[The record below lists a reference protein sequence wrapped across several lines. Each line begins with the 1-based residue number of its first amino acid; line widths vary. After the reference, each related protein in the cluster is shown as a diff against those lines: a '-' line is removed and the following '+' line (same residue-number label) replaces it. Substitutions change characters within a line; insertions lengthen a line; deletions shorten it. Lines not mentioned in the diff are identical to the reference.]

1 MPCANKG
8 KCLGDRNLTKSAAW
22 RLGSRIFG
30 GLSRGRLVFD
40 RRSSAEN
47 LRRCL
52 TLPTYLHLPPRGGSE
67 ASEATGERLLL
78 LHSMSERTGGG
89 GPSTRPPPVASPP
102 RAPAPRKK
110 RKKNDALA
118 LADKGERFNVFVEL
132 DVETYGVG
140 SITIPMMKDPVTG
153 FAVCLQQG
161 CPNKKWCSHFATNA
175 MHQAIIHCRRTTF
188 PTRSRSSL

>member
-1 MPCANKG
+1 MPASAGLKSTRPPRPSQPVDPHPQTTQRG
-8 KCLGDRNLTKSAAW
+8 KTESLSSAISQQQA
-22 RLGSRIFG
+22 
-30 GLSRGRLVFD
+30 RGRLVFD

-153 FAVCLQQG
+153 FAVC
-161 CPNKKWCSHFATNA
+161 F
-175 MHQAIIHCRRTTF
+175 
-188 PTRSRSSL
+188 